1 MGLMD
6 LDIQRAD
13 IDMAIAK
20 LRATDTEDAQ
30 CEPSLESTE
39 AENVDNPGNR
49 NELTNGEDRSAMKE
63 KQYYRRRFG
72 IREDDSKEACSGT
85 DEAQSLGTLDEKF
98 KQEGDGKF
106 LKFTYRSS
114 RRKSKKSLFTAGVF

>member
-1 MGLMD
+1 MD
-6 LDIQRAD
+6 LDIQRSD

-20 LRATDTEDAQ
+20 LRATDTEDA
-30 CEPSLESTE
+30 CREPSLESTE
-39 AENVDNPGNR
+39 AENVDNPGSR
-49 NELTNGEDRSAMKE
+49 NELTNGEDRNAMKG

-72 IREDDSKEACSGT
+72 IKEDDSKEACSGT
-85 DEAQSLGTLDEKF
+85 DEAQSLGTVDEKF

-106 LKFTYRSS
+106 LKYTYRSS